1 MIEAVSRND
10 NRALEGLL
18 ATGAHPSVC
27 FGELQRT
34 ALHQAAYLNH
44 EACLTTLL
52 RNGSVMDTEDAKGDT
67 AMHLAAW
74 CGNVESLAALLRH
87 GADTDWLSGRDAYS
101 PLWCAIN
108 GHQIDA
114 ARLLLKH
121 GARVSLRAASGR
133 GLMPLH
139 QAAVTGQSAMCEL
152 LLERGAQVNCLDDD
166 KNMPLHHAAAA
177 GSVPSVRV
185 LIGSGANIEARQANG
200 LTALHWAAHKGHAEV
215 VSVLLDHGARI
226 DVRVEDQGASALHLA
241 AVRGHTAAVGV
252 LVERGANRD
261 VFAIGWDGACGTPI
275 EMARKRGKSKVVKML
290 SK

>member
-1 MIEAVSRND
+1 MTEAVSRND
-10 NRALEGLL
+10 NRALEGQL
-18 ATGAHPSVC
+18 ATGAHPSVR

-34 ALHQAAYLNH
+34 ALHQAAYLNN
-44 EACLTTLL
+44 EACLITLL
-52 RNGSVMDTEDAKGDT
+52 RYGAVMNTEDAKGDT

-87 GADTDWLSGRDAYS
+87 GADTDWLSGRYGYS

-108 GHQIDA
+108 GHQIDV
-114 ARLLLKH
+114 ARVLLKY

-166 KNMPLHHAAAA
+166 KNMPLHHAAAI
-177 GSVPSVRV
+177 GSVPSVQV
-185 LIGSGANIEARQANG
+185 LLGGGADIEARQANG

-215 VSVLLDHGARI
+215 LGVLLDHAARI
-226 DVRVEDQGASALHLA
+226 DTRVEDQGACALHLA
-241 AVRGHTAAVGV
+241 AIRGHTAAASV

-261 VFAIGWDGACGTPI
+261 LFAVGWDGTCGTPI
-275 EMARKRGKSKVVKML
+275 EMARKRGKSKVVKIL